1 MFSQI
6 TEEYIR
12 DRIKNTVH
20 PSFFETPF
28 EEYIGPMRRAAV
40 LIPLARVEGEW
51 HLLFTR
57 RTDSV
62 DHHKGQVS
70 FPGGRTDPEDESP
83 EATALRETYEEVG
96 IKHSDVQLMGA
107 LGEYLT
113 VSNYLVT
120 PVVGI
125 IPWPYTFTIHT
136 PEVGR
141 VFTIP
146 LDWLADASH
155 HQELVRKE
163 TGRGFITYLP
173 YDGELLW
180 GVTARITVNFLIAL
194 GLAEK

>member
-1 MFSQI
+1 MRSRI
-6 TEEYIR
+6 SEEFIR
-12 DRIKNTVH
+12 DRILRGDH

-28 EEYIGPMRRAAV
+28 EEFQGPVRMAAV
-40 LIPLARVEGEW
+40 LIPLVRVDEEW

-70 FPGGRTDPEDESP
+70 FPGGRTDPEDDSP
-83 EATALRETYEEVG
+83 VTTALRESFEEVG
-96 IKHSDVQLMGA
+96 VLASDVQVLGI

-125 IPWPYTFTIHT
+125 IPWPYTFKVHT

-146 LDWLADASH
+146 LEWLADGLH
-155 HQELVRKE
+155 RQEMVRTE
-163 TGRGFITYLP
+163 SGRGVIVYLP

-180 GVTARITVNFLIAL
+180 GVTARITVNFLKAL
-194 GLAEK
+194 DLA